1 MIQMLPTTI
10 LQMKHFSRNMKNL
23 FLKELEM
30 MSIVIQQMKKSNSLI
45 LKTDENSM
53 IGRYTKG
60 IEAGDMFPTLY
71 LVSLAS
77 ISGPAV

>member
-1 MIQMLPTTI
+1 
-10 LQMKHFSRNMKNL
+10 
-23 FLKELEM
+23 
-30 MSIVIQQMKKSNSLI
+30 MKKSNSLI

-77 ISGPAV
+77 ISGPASCWIS